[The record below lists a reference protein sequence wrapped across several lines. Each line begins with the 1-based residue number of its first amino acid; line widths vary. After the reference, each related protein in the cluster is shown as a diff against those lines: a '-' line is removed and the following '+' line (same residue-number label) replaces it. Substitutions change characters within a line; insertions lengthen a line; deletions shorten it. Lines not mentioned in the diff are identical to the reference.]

1 MAGNLLSQYSSASK
15 KSDSGN
21 RLTGQEYLWQEGTDY
36 CAGCSDPSSIDDRA
50 RNVGDLQFKDFPGPF
65 FRTLNERAQSVSY
78 NQKAQ
83 ETLQPVTS

>member
-21 RLTGQEYLWQEGTDY
+21 RLTGQEYLRQEGTDY
-36 CAGCSDPSSIDDRA
+36 CAGCSDPS

-65 FRTLNERAQSVSY
+65 FRTLNERAQSVS
-78 NQKAQ
+78 
-83 ETLQPVTS
+83 